1 MRGGKMKEKEVQS
14 AILYLL
20 KIAQEERVPIGKVRL
35 MKLLYLLDV
44 KYCRY
49 YGEIYTGLEWV
60 FYKYGPFTFK
70 IEDLLDK
77 IGVTE
82 EEILLE
88 KGKIFKQ
95 LKYEFDM
102 GEENVKPSVKSRGI
116 LKNLFKEWGST
127 DLNQLLD
134 YVYFDTEPMENAGLR
149 RKLDFSKIILY
160 KGKEKIAISPYTKKK
175 LREICH
181 KIKQDLDEIK
191 TPPGTH
197 LIPVQD
203 MEITSIWDREEIAKY
218 EELDEDITAFRDLI
232 REELGTQRAKQVN
245 NGRKVK

>member
-1 MRGGKMKEKEVQS
+1 MKEKEVKS

-35 MKLLYLLDV
+35 TKLLYLLDV
-44 KYCRY
+44 EYYRY

-60 FYKYGPFTFK
+60 FYKYGPFTFE

-102 GEENVKPSVKSRGI
+102 GKEDVKPSVKSRGI
-116 LKNLFKEWGST
+116 LKNLFKEWGSI
-127 DLNQLLD
+127 DLNRLLN
-134 YVYFDTEPMENAGLR
+134 YVYFDTEPMENAELR
-149 RKLDFSKIILY
+149 RKLDFSKIIPY
-160 KGKEKIAISPYTKKK
+160 RRERKISISPDTKKK

-181 KIKQDLDEIK
+181 KIKQHLDEIK

-197 LIPVQD
+197 LIPAQD
-203 MEITSIWDREEIAKY
+203 MEITSIWDREEIAKL
-218 EELDEDITAFRDLI
+218 EFLQGIVKFEKE
-232 REELGTQRAKQVN
+232 N
-245 NGRKVK
+245 RK